1 MISFAP
7 HVSQEELVGFRR
19 EFHKHAESA
28 FSEFWTTAYLAATL
42 TKAGYDVH
50 IGDSVIKHD
59 ARHGVPDEETL
70 KARMKAAVE
79 QGADPEWI
87 RRMDGLTGLVVD
99 VRPDLPM
106 HTVLR
111 FDIDAVEVEESTDV
125 GVHKPAREG
134 FRSVNEGK

>member
-1 MISFAP
+1 
-7 HVSQEELVGFRR
+7 
-19 EFHKHAESA
+19 
-28 FSEFWTTAYLAATL
+28 
-42 TKAGYDVH
+42 
-50 IGDSVIKHD
+50 
-59 ARHGVPDEETL
+59 
-70 KARMKAAVE
+70 MKAAVE

-125 GVHKPAREG
+125 GVHKPACEG
-134 FRSVNEGK
+134 FRSVNEGKCHACGHDGHIAMLPAAVFVTADAVDRFIAVRLYYRSS